1 MDLRDEG
8 RTVSVQEAIDL
19 VNTGNEVL
27 RECSVVGMAY
37 DEEESDTSAHYR
49 VQLILS
55 VADAFVS

>member
-1 MDLRDEG
+1 M
-8 RTVSVQEAIDL
+8 SIQEAIDL

-37 DEEESDTSAHYR
+37 DEEESHTSAHYR

-55 VADAFVS
+55 VADALGIIKNT

>member
-1 MDLRDEG
+1 M
-8 RTVSVQEAIDL
+8 
-19 VNTGNEVL
+19 NTGNEVL
-27 RECSVVGMAY
+27 GECPVVGMAY